1 MRIRQS
7 AISVLLAL
15 SLAAPALAADGHFK
29 ILQINDVYK
38 IEGLE
43 NGTVGGLAR
52 VRTIRKQLESDGTPV
67 LLMHA
72 GDALFPSVMSKYLA
86 AQPILRVMNV
96 LDGDA
101 AAFDPNMFVTLGNHE
116 LENPDAI
123 YTLGRLAQSDFR
135 WVTSNVF
142 YCHGGNCEETFAKRV
157 PTMHDTLVINA
168 GGVRVG
174 IFGLTTDSGKA
185 DYFRIDFNDE
195 KSRFAAARKA
205 IDSLKKRGARVII
218 GLTHEDFDD
227 DVVLAQQFPEITLIV
242 GGHDHLYGR
251 RKVGSTLITKADA
264 DAKSVIVWDVRVP
277 AKGKPIVTADR
288 MMVDTTVANDPMVA
302 NEVAMWQAALVKKL
316 GPNDTIGQTTNLL
329 EGLEPAVR
337 GRETALGNFLADV
350 ARDFMQADIGLMNG
364 GGIRINDNIPPGP
377 VRKYDMEGIF
387 YYANLLVDFNL
398 TGAQLLDILRSS
410 VARVDVG
417 DGRFL
422 QVSGIR
428 FKYRA
433 GGVINPEDVQVQR
446 RGESDFRPLDL
457 AGTYHVGTIQYIY
470 DRGSEDGY
478 PLFDPKNPDRPKLL
492 RNRTAPDYAAKYD
505 YRAATEQTI
514 RALPDKTITTAIE
527 GRIVRVE

>member
-1 MRIRQS
+1 MSKRLVVIVLS
-7 AISVLLAL
+7 SLLAMPL
-15 SLAAPALAADGHFK
+15 LAADGHFK

-101 AAFDPNMFVTLGNHE
+101 AAFDPMMVVTLGNHE
-116 LENPDAI
+116 LENPDAL

-135 WVTSNVF
+135 WVASNVY
-142 YCHGGNCEETFAKRV
+142 YCHGGNCDQTFARRV
-157 PTMHDTLVINA
+157 PTMHDTLVIQT

-174 IFGLTTDSGKA
+174 IFGLTVDSGTA
-185 DYFRIDFNDE
+185 DYFRIDYTDQNA
-195 KSRFAAARKA
+195 RFAAARKA
-205 IDSLKKRGARVII
+205 IDALKKKGARVII
-218 GLTHEDFDD
+218 GLTHQDFDE

-242 GGHDHLYGR
+242 GGHDHLYGQ

-277 AKGKPIVTADR
+277 KKGTPAVTAER
-288 MMVDTTVANDPMVA
+288 MMVDTTVANDPMVSQ
-302 NEVAMWQAALVKKL
+302 EVAKWQAALVKKL
-316 GPNDTIGQTTNLL
+316 GPNDEIGQTKNLL

-350 ARDFMQADIGLMNG
+350 ARDWMEADIGLMNG

-387 YYANLLVDFNL
+387 YYGNLLVDFNL
-398 TGAQLLDILRSS
+398 TGAQLLEMLRSS
-410 VARVDVG
+410 VSRVDVG

-428 FKYRA
+428 FTYHA
-433 GGVINPEDVQVQR
+433 GGKIDAGDVQVRR
-446 RGESDFRPLDL
+446 RGENDFRPLDL
-457 AGTYHVGTIQYIY
+457 AATYHVGTIQYIY
-470 DRGSEDGY
+470 DRGAEDGY
-478 PLFDPKNPDRPKLL
+478 PLFDPKNPDKPKLL
-492 RNRTAPDYAAKYD
+492 RDLNAKDYAAKYD

-514 RALPDKTITTAIE
+514 RALPDKTITSAIE
-527 GRIVRVE
+527 GRIVRGE

>member
-1 MRIRQS
+1 MSKRFSLIVLS
-7 AISVLLAL
+7 AIFALPLLA
-15 SLAAPALAADGHFK
+15 ANGHFK

-67 LLMHA
+67 LLLHA

-101 AAFDPNMFVTLGNHE
+101 AAFDPMMVATLGNHE
-116 LENPDAI
+116 LENPDAL

-135 WVTSNVF
+135 WVASNVF
-142 YCHGGNCEETFAKRV
+142 YCHGGKCDETFAKRV
-157 PTMHDTLVINA
+157 PTMHDTLVVQT
-168 GGVRVG
+168 GGVKVG
-174 IFGLTTDSGKA
+174 IFALTVDSETG

-195 KSRFAAARKA
+195 KARFAAARKA

-218 GLTHEDFDD
+218 ALTHEDFDD
-227 DVVLAQQFPEITLIV
+227 DVVLARQFPDITLIV
-242 GGHDHLYGR
+242 GGHDHLYGQ
-251 RKVGSTLITKADA
+251 RKAGSTLITKADA
-264 DAKSVIVWDVRVP
+264 DAKSVVVWDVRVP
-277 AKGKPIVTADR
+277 AKGKPAVTAER
-288 MMVDTTVANDPMVA
+288 IMVDTTIANDPMVA
-302 NEVAMWQAALVKKL
+302 QEVATWQAALANKL
-316 GPNDTIGQTTNLL
+316 GPNDTIGQTKNLL

-350 ARDFMQADIGLMNG
+350 ARDWMQADIGLMNG

-387 YYANLLVDFNL
+387 YYGNVLVDFNL
-398 TGAQLLDILRSS
+398 TGTQLLDMLRKS
-410 VARVDVG
+410 VERVDAG
-417 DGRFL
+417 NARFL
-422 QVSGIR
+422 HVAGVR

-433 GGVINPEDVQVQR
+433 GSGVIDAEDVQVQR
-446 RGESDFRPLDL
+446 RGESEFRPLDL
-457 AGTYHVGTIQYIY
+457 AGTYHIGTIQYIY
-470 DRGSEDGY
+470 DRGFKDGY
-478 PLFDPKNPDRPKLL
+478 PLFNPKNPDRPKLL
-492 RNRTAPDYAAKYD
+492 RDITAPDYAAKYD

-514 RALPDKTITTAIE
+514 RALPEMTITTAIE
-527 GRIVRVE
+527 GRIVRVD

>member
-1 MRIRQS
+1 MSKRFAVIVLS
-7 AISVLLAL
+7 SLLAL
-15 SLAAPALAADGHFK
+15 PLLAADGHFK

-52 VRTIRKQLESDGTPV
+52 VRTIRKQLEADGTPV

-116 LENPDAI
+116 LENSDAI
-123 YTLGRLAQSDFR
+123 YPLGRLAQSDFR
-135 WVTSNVF
+135 WVASNVF
-142 YCHGGNCEETFAKRV
+142 YCHGGKCDETFAKRV
-157 PTMHDTLVINA
+157 PTMHDTVVTTA
-168 GGVRVG
+168 GGVKVG
-174 IFGLTTDSGKA
+174 IFGITVDSGTQ
-185 DYFRIDFNDE
+185 DYFRIDYTDE
-195 KSRFAAARKA
+195 KARFAAARKA
-205 IDSLKKRGARVII
+205 IDALKKRGARVII
-218 GLTHEDFDD
+218 GLTHQDFDED
-227 DVVLAQQFPEITLIV
+227 EVLAHKFPEITLIV
-242 GGHDHLYGR
+242 GGHDHLYGQ

-277 AKGKPIVTADR
+277 AKGKPTVTAER
-288 MMVDTTVANDPMVA
+288 RMVDTTIASDQVVAQ
-302 NEVAMWQAALVKKL
+302 EVATWQAALAKKL
-316 GPNDTIGQTTNLL
+316 GPNDTIGQTKNLL

-364 GGIRINDNIPPGP
+364 GGIRINDNIPAGP
-377 VRKYDMEGIF
+377 VRKYDMEGVF
-387 YYANLLVDFNL
+387 YYGNVLVDFNL
-398 TGAQLLDILRSS
+398 TGAQFLDVLRNS

-422 QVSGIR
+422 QVAGVR

-433 GGVINPEDVQVQR
+433 GSGVINAEDVQIQR
-446 RGESDFRPLDL
+446 RGENEFRPLDL
-457 AGTYHVGTIQYIY
+457 AGTYHIGTIQYLY

-478 PLFDPKNPDRPKLL
+478 PLFTPKNPDRPKLL
-492 RNRTAPDYAAKYD
+492 RDISAPDYAKKYD

-514 RALPDKTITTAIE
+514 RDLPDRTITTAIE